1 MMDSYDPKTY
11 FTLSMHDNSKSVSV
25 RFEGESLTV
34 PQVLEEVLNF
44 MKACG
49 YCFEIDDYL
58 DVVNDFKH
66 EVKQE
71 RDWVDLKDTDFPDSE
86 LTQFDFPDVRDQ
98 IKANNSIKIDIVKP
112 EDC

>member
-1 MMDSYDPKTY
+1 MIGNFDPKTY
-11 FTLSMHDNSKSVSV
+11 FTFSMHDDSKSVSV

-49 YCFEIDDYL
+49 YCFEINDYL

-71 RDWVDLKDTDFPDSE
+71 QDWVDLKDIDFPDSE
-86 LTQFDFPDVRDQ
+86 LTEYDFSYVRDQ
-98 IKANNSIKIDIVKP
+98 IKANNSIQIDIVKP